1 MDVTSGMDVTST
13 DTDVVVVGAG
23 PVGLMLACE
32 LRLGGA
38 RVTVLERLAAPTTES
53 RASTL
58 HARTME
64 FFDQRGLLEQLGS
77 PPIQRSG
84 HFGGVPLDFSALP
97 TRFPGQYKVLQAQ
110 VEQVLARRAAELGAE
125 VRREHEVCALETD
138 GPDGRAV
145 RVHARTPSGQV
156 RLTGRY
162 VVGCDGEDST
172 VRVLAGID
180 FPGTAG
186 THELLRA
193 DVVGVDI
200 PERRFE
206 RLPAGLAISS
216 RLPNG
221 ATRVMVSV
229 FGAPVGPRPG
239 PPDFDEICSTW
250 EKVTGESLRHGTPV
264 WRNAFDDTSRLA
276 RRLRAGRVLLAGD
289 AAHVQMPSGGQ
300 AINLGL
306 QDAANLGWK
315 LAAVATG
322 EAPDRLL
329 DTYHDERHEVARR
342 VLGNIRAQGLLLL
355 GGPEVDAA
363 RTVLRELIGH
373 REVNDRL
380 AAMIAGVD
388 IRYDLPADPPG
399 LPGTRHR
406 PDGASPDRPAVNG
419 DGGGDGDGG
428 SRLAGAAV
436 PHAALTVDGAATSTT
451 ALLRDGR
458 GVLLDLAAC
467 AGRHDW
473 LTGRTAPFAP
483 RVDLVAA
490 TAPPGGPLEGLE
502 TMLLRPDGYV
512 AWAGDRYSDPGPA
525 VAHWFGAA
533 SPAAA
538 GAIPVRTQV

>member
-1 MDVTSGMDVTST
+1 MDVTSV

-84 HFGGVPLDFSALP
+84 HFGGIPLDFSTLP

-110 VEQVLARRAAELGAE
+110 VEEVLARRATELGADI
-125 VRREHEVCALETD
+125 RREHEVCALED
-138 GPDGRAV
+138 GPDATGPDAPDAGAV
-145 RVHARTPSGQV
+145 RVHARTPAGQV
-156 RLTGRY
+156 RVTGRY

-172 VRVLAGID
+172 VRVLSGID

-193 DVVGVDI
+193 DVAGVDI
-200 PERRFE
+200 AERRFE
-206 RLPAGLAISS
+206 RLPEGLAISS

-239 PPDFDEICSTW
+239 PPEFDEICAVW

-276 RRLRAGRVLLAGD
+276 GRLRAGRVLLAGD

-322 EAPDRLL
+322 AAPRPLL

-355 GGPEVDAA
+355 GGPEVDAT

-373 REVNDRL
+373 QVVNDRL

-388 IRYDLPADPPG
+388 IRYPVPYDPPEF
-399 LPGTRHR
+399 RHR
-406 PDGASPDRPAVNG
+406 PDGASPYRPDG

-428 SRLAGAAV
+428 SRPAGAAV
-436 PHAALTVDGAATSTT
+436 PHAALTVDGAVTSTT
-451 ALLRDGR
+451 ALLRRGR

-473 LTGRTAPFAP
+473 LSGRTAPFAQ

-502 TMLLRPDGYV
+502 TLLFRPDGYV

-525 VAHWFGAA
+525 VARWFGAA
-533 SPAAA
+533 SPAVA